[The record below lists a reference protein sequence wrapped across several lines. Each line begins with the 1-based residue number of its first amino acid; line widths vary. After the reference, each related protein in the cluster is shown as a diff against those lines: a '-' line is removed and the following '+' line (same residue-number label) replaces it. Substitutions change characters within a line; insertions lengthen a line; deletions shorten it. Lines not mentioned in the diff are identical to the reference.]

1 MSYDEGRF
9 LATYLRGARLPL
21 PFGVQGWQLVR
32 VGSDRARLAIDLTL
46 EGPTGTRL
54 LVFVE
59 RRLDGTESLARTR
72 FLQLSYYD
80 DGAVEGALAARLV
93 RTLAS
98 VLEQVEQRVGDA
110 ASQAAL
116 ARAEQPVLAELE
128 LRVNRDCNEEC
139 VFCNTPAGSET
150 ILPGRAQI
158 LAALRAERAA
168 GQRVVTFTGREPT
181 LDPSLPEYLEEA
193 VALGYERR
201 RVATNGTTLAHPP
214 TLARLLAAG
223 MNGAKISLHTFDAST
238 FRSLVGAPR
247 LLDKA
252 LEGLGRLGE
261 HPSVEVQIVV
271 VLTRLNLAELPA
283 LIRRL
288 AGEYPWARQVT
299 VSPMA
304 PVGDGA
310 RHVELMPRLGA
321 LAGPLREAIDVATAA
336 GMHLIVPARC
346 GAPLCAMPAGYEAFN
361 QDHRNVPGDNV
372 EPGKGKLPACA
383 TCKWDSRCTGTW
395 SAYLAR
401 HQDLRPIPR

>member
-9 LATYLRGARLPL
+9 HAAYLRGAPLPL
-21 PFGVQGWQLVR
+21 PFGVEGWQLVR
-32 VGSDRARLAIDLTL
+32 VGSDRSRLAIDLTL
-46 EGPTGTRL
+46 EGPRGAQL

-72 FLQLSYYD
+72 LLQLSYYD
-80 DGAVEGALAARLV
+80 DGKVAAALAARLV
-93 RTLAS
+93 QRLAR
-98 VLEQVEQRVGDA
+98 VLEQVEHRIGDGA
-110 ASQAAL
+110 AHAAL
-116 ARAEQPVLAELE
+116 ARAERPVLAELE

-139 VFCNTPAGSET
+139 VFCNTPADSES

-181 LDPSLPEYLEEA
+181 LDPALPEYLEEA

-201 RVATNGTTLAHPP
+201 RVATNGTTLAHAP

-247 LLDKA
+247 LLDKT
-252 LEGLGRLGE
+252 LEGLARLGA
-261 HPSVEVQIVV
+261 HPAVEVQLVV

-288 AGEYPWARQVT
+288 ARDFPWVRQVT

-304 PVGDGA
+304 PIGDGA
-310 RHVELMPRLGA
+310 RHVGLMPRLDA
-321 LAGPLREAIDVATAA
+321 LADPLREAIDVAR
-336 GMHLIVPARC
+336 GGGLDLIVPARC
-346 GAPLCAMPAGYEAFN
+346 GAPLCAMPAGYEDFN
-361 QDHRNVPGDNV
+361 QESRNVPGDNV
-372 EPGKGKLPACA
+372 EPSKSKLPACA
-383 TCKWDSRCTGTW
+383 GCKWDSRCTGTW
-395 SAYLAR
+395 SAYLAH
-401 HQDLRPIPR
+401 HQDLRPIPG